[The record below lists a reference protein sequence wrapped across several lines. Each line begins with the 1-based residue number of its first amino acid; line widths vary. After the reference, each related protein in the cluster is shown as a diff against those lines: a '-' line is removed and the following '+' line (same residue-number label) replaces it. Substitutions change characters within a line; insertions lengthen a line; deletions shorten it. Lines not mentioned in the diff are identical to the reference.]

1 MNIIF
6 DRIVKESDDDGIV
19 CLMESLVDELDHL
32 NCEHGQQIEVVIR
45 VLDKDDDE
53 YDHSLNESE

>member
-1 MNIIF
+1 
-6 DRIVKESDDDGIV
+6 
-19 CLMESLVDELDHL
+19 MESLVDELDHL